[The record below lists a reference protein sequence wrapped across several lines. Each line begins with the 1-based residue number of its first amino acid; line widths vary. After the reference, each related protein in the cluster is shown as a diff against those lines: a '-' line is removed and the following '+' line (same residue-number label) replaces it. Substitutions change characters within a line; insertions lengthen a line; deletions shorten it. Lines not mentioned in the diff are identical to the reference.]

1 MEIQLTILI
10 PVHIV
15 AVAEISTMSV
25 LSHMLF
31 NVKERT
37 ILQNV

>member
-10 PVHIV
+10 PVQIV

-25 LSHMLF
+25 LSQMLF